1 MLQKKKKKKGLVGR
15 GLIVC
20 SVSFWYLM
28 NSINFQIYDSL
39 LATPSVRT
47 PPTSRSRR
55 SSVSQHSATNRWRR
69 SRVTLKY
76 SETKCECWRSVLIYL
91 LMFNTNT
98 YKSIHSRLH
107 DFSKDCLNDAR
118 QLEKIS
124 RKLARTRNH
133 LRYNLTCYNSHL
145 TPTGLSIRSN
155 VRGPKAQFI
164 IQKAERA
171 LVNERI
177 RQHNFTVDVLVSERE
192 KLLDRLQSKLTSN
205 EFQEVAR
212 FSQNASQVENNRV
225 KARHIEKSAFER
237 AK

>member
-1 MLQKKKKKKGLVGR
+1 
-15 GLIVC
+15 
-20 SVSFWYLM
+20 
-28 NSINFQIYDSL
+28 
-39 LATPSVRT
+39 
-47 PPTSRSRR
+47 
-55 SSVSQHSATNRWRR
+55 
-69 SRVTLKY
+69 
-76 SETKCECWRSVLIYL
+76 
-91 LMFNTNT
+91 MFNTNT

-155 VRGPKAQFI
+155 VRGPKAQSI

-192 KLLDRLQSKLTSN
+192 KLLDRLQSKLPSN

-212 FSQNASQVENNRV
+212 FSQNASQVENNETYFRQLLV
-225 KARHIEKSAFER
+225 QRRRLFSWFSMYFVIHFIPLERKSSVYNGG
-237 AK
+237 

>member
-1 MLQKKKKKKGLVGR
+1 
-15 GLIVC
+15 
-20 SVSFWYLM
+20 
-28 NSINFQIYDSL
+28 
-39 LATPSVRT
+39 
-47 PPTSRSRR
+47 
-55 SSVSQHSATNRWRR
+55 
-69 SRVTLKY
+69 
-76 SETKCECWRSVLIYL
+76 
-91 LMFNTNT
+91 MFDTNT

-155 VRGPKAQFI
+155 VRGPKAQSI

-177 RQHNFTVDVLVSERE
+177 RQHNFTMDVLVSERE
-192 KLLDRLQSKLTSN
+192 KLLDRLQSKLPSN

-225 KARHIEKSAFER
+225 KARHIEKFRRLKER
-237 AK
+237 NKPVVLSDLEPGSTPTGERKNKNNWVVNLSSRQLSDPEESVLNKGLNYAVSPPCCSGRGIRGCDRSCL